1 MNCSKT
7 KEKSKT
13 KLLPYYVYTIP
24 PLFLVLFGLLNA
36 TFLSYSHYQNY
47 SDPTYSSFCSISKTI
62 NCDTVAQSPWS
73 IFASLPVAYWGLLG
87 YFFLL
92 ILLIPA
98 STIQKLSFLWTP
110 VFLLSCVYSILSI
123 LLGYISA
130 NKINAYCI
138 LCIFSSIVNFSV
150 LYYSWLI
157 QRRFCSNS
165 TTNNLR
171 QSLSYLK
178 GNRALLMPSLLVVT
192 TFVTTWIMIHPYWLY
207 TNALPDKDNVPSGI
221 TENFHPWI
229 GAENPVITIHEYSDY
244 MCFQCA
250 KTHAQLRNI
259 VADKPTKIR
268 LVHHHYPLDHEYNP
282 IIVKDPFHIG
292 SGKMSLMA
300 IHAATQGKFW
310 EMNDTLYE
318 LARSREPFNT
328 KFLSE
333 KTGISSGELV
343 AALSE
348 PSYRKVLNRDIK
360 DGMKKRIMSTP
371 TFLIKETLYSGYI
384 PPEILQ
390 DALK

>member
-1 MNCSKT
+1 MNLDK
-7 KEKSKT
+7 
-13 KLLPYYVYTIP
+13 KLPNIIALPYYVYTIP
-24 PLFLVLFGLLNA
+24 PLLFVIFGLIDS
-36 TFLSYSHYQNY
+36 TFLAYTHYQNY
-47 SDPTYSSFCSISKTI
+47 TASSYSSFCSISKAI

-73 IFASLPVAYWGLLG
+73 IFANLPIAYWGLLG
-87 YFFLL
+87 YFLLL
-92 ILLIPA
+92 IVLIPA
-98 STIQKLSFLWTP
+98 ATIQKRSFLWTP
-110 VFLLSCVYSILSI
+110 VFLLSGLYSAVSI

-157 QRRFCSNS
+157 QRRFGSNS
-165 TTNNLR
+165 TIKNLK

-178 GNRALLMPSLLVVT
+178 FNRILQLSTLLVT
-192 TFVTTWIMIHPYWLY
+192 LTFITTWVMIHPYWLY
-207 TNALPDKDNVPSGI
+207 ANTLPDKDNISSGI
-221 TENFHPWI
+221 TEDFHPWI
-229 GAENPVITIHEYSDY
+229 GADDPQLTIHEYTDY

-259 VADKPTKIR
+259 VADNPTKIR

-282 IIVKDPFHIG
+282 VVVKDPFHVG

-300 IHAATQGKFW
+300 IHALTQGKFW

-318 LARSREPFNT
+318 LARSKKPFNT
-328 KFLSE
+328 NFLSE
-333 KTGISSGELV
+333 KTDISSGELV

-348 PSYRKVLNRDIK
+348 TSYRKVLTRDIK

-371 TFLIKETLYSGYI
+371 TFLIKETLYTGFI